1 MLTVR
6 EHIHIPAPAEEVF
19 AYMDTPA
26 HQAQITPSLQ
36 TSTLIERLPSGG
48 SRARYT
54 YQIFGLSFSGEVR
67 ATDYA
72 PTERIV
78 WNMTGDLQGTLRWY
92 FEPTDA
98 GCRLT
103 YAATYQLPG
112 PRLLRPFTR
121 PFVRRYNTREVRA
134 LLQNLWEQL
143 CT

>member
-1 MLTVR
+1 
-6 EHIHIPAPAEEVF
+6 
-19 AYMDTPA
+19 
-26 HQAQITPSLQ
+26 
-36 TSTLIERLPSGG
+36 
-48 SRARYT
+48 
-54 YQIFGLSFSGEVR
+54 VR

-72 PTERIV
+72 PGERIV

-112 PRLLRPFTR
+112 PRLLHPLTR

-134 LLQNLWEQL
+134 LLQNLWDQL
-143 CT
+143 CS